1 LFWVIYKF
9 FLPLKTKHFP
19 CMNTNQIEKKALE
32 LLKKYNKLKIP
43 VPIKNLIKEIGINL
57 SPYDL
62 GEDVSGVLVVDN
74 GEYRIGYNSTESPAR
89 QRFTLAHEL
98 GHFMLHKN
106 KQQEVFVDNVT
117 YMFRKNN
124 ARTKDYKI
132 EMEANQFAAAILMPK
147 DLLKKEIEVLD
158 DGFISDHDMIV
169 ELSKKF
175 KVSQI
180 AMTYRL
186 NNLGYF
192 YNF

>member
-1 LFWVIYKF
+1 
-9 FLPLKTKHFP
+9 
-19 CMNTNQIEKKALE
+19 METNQIEKKAWEVLE
-32 LLKKYNKLKIP
+32 KADMLKL
-43 VPIKNLIKEIGINL
+43 PIAIKTLIKSLGIKL
-57 SPYDL
+57 TPYDL
-62 GEDVSGVLVVDN
+62 GEDVSGVLVIDN
-74 GEYRIGYNSTESPAR
+74 ENCKIGYNSTESHVR

-98 GHFMLHKN
+98 GHFILHKS

-124 ARTKDYKI
+124 SRTKDYKI
-132 EMEANQFAAAILMPK
+132 EMEANQFAAALLMPK
-147 DLLKKEIEVLD
+147 KLIEREIKALD
-158 DGFISDHDMIV
+158 DIIISDHDLIL

-192 YNF
+192 YDF

>member
-1 LFWVIYKF
+1 
-9 FLPLKTKHFP
+9 
-19 CMNTNQIEKKALE
+19 MNTNQIEKKALE